1 MVLRTTIFAIILI
14 APNSG
19 LTAALPMAG
28 SCEPKEMAF
37 IDSVSWQDSYATI
50 ANGGRSLQGT
60 IIGKREHG
68 ESFKLSIMYEDPIMG
83 QSETIVFGY
92 TASSS
97 ISYRI
102 GTVHYDL
109 LEGGQRVVSSMS
121 GFVDAICV
129 LID

>member
-1 MVLRTTIFAIILI
+1 
-14 APNSG
+14 
-19 LTAALPMAG
+19 
-28 SCEPKEMAF
+28 
-37 IDSVSWQDSYATI
+37 
-50 ANGGRSLQGT
+50 
-60 IIGKREHG
+60 
-68 ESFKLSIMYEDPIMG
+68 MG